1 MRVSV
6 HARSCISYLFVTI
19 AQLGAHAQHPRL
31 FSDIFHRRAGR
42 RSVYVCAHPMLAYA
56 SACVFT
62 SCLSDRACMLVHD
75 IKKMQVWSPRETKAR
90 ERRRTLAVS
99 SALPSVEEEQEEK
112 RQPPRSF
119 ELSDAGAWRQHRA
132 RSCASS
138 RSRACCGPGRCARM
152 CVCVFTYLVETE
164 RKRTRAREFIRNNTP

>member
-1 MRVSV
+1 MRNIPDCFLTSSTGEQAAGPCMC
-6 HARSCISYLFVTI
+6 AR
-19 AQLGAHAQHPRL
+19 
-31 FSDIFHRRAGR
+31 
-42 RSVYVCAHPMLAYA
+42 
-56 SACVFT
+56 T
-62 SCLSDRACMLVHD
+62 SCSHMPARACSLPVCLTARACSYMTC
-75 IKKMQVWSPRETKAR
+75 KKMQVWRPRETKAR

-112 RQPPRSF
+112 RQPPRIF

-164 RKRTRAREFIRNNTP
+164 RKRERERESLLGTILHNGGPGRRR